1 MSKNWHDKTN
11 YNNFSQRNQA
21 EKVHSEHAK
30 NDVLAGKRCTTTII
44 DEFANIDEEVKQS
57 IKETHTSN
65 DSLEEE
71 TQQSI
76 NETSTSNDSS
86 ETTTITQSKRV
97 AIVVGCKKLN
107 VRSQP
112 KKQIPNIIG
121 ILTEGDEVRV
131 QTIGDEWS
139 NILTAEGLN
148 GYVLRKFLKED

>member
-44 DEFANIDEEVKQS
+44 DEFANIDEEVKRS
-57 IKETHTSN
+57 IK
-65 DSLEEE
+65 E